1 MADMDSNP
9 LAHLD
14 DSSTLCAAF
23 QATVAERPHEVALR
37 IPDDVVRLTWA
48 ETAEEVQRLAEGL
61 AGLGVG
67 AGDTV
72 ALLLRNRPE
81 FNLVDTAAIHL
92 GAVPWSI
99 YATSSAEQIRFV
111 LAGAGSRVVVC
122 ERDFLARV
130 KESVDGTSVEHVVV
144 VDELDTLPAAP
155 AGFDFTATWQ
165 AVRADWPLT
174 IIWTSGTTGEPKP
187 VELTH
192 YAMCSMLRAYTTVT
206 GLGRGGRG
214 TSYLPAAHIADRW
227 TSHYWW
233 MMLGFEVTCVADGSK
248 IVQVLPGIRPTVWG
262 SVPRVFEKLRAALE
276 AQGITDPAAL
286 SAEETAAVRER
297 LGLGEVRFLIVGAAP
312 LPAETLQYF
321 SDLGLPLSE
330 VWGMSE
336 TCGLLTSN
344 PPHDRRFGT
353 VGPALPGVELRIAAD
368 GEVLARGPQVMR
380 GYRNNPGLTEEAL
393 ADGWLHTGDIGSLDA
408 DGYLTIVDRKK
419 EIIINAAGKNMSP
432 VAIENALKTAGTL
445 IGQACVVGDRRPYNV
460 ALLVVDPEAAGAWAA
475 AHGRAGEAYALTVAD
490 PSLREAVAQ
499 EVSVA
504 NARLSHVEQVR
515 RWQLMDAEWLPDGD
529 EMTATMKLKRRPI
542 REKHAATIERLYL

>member
-1 MADMDSNP
+1 MDSNP

-23 QATVAERPHEVALR
+23 QATAAERPHEVALR
-37 IPDDVVRLTWA
+37 TPGDVVRLTWA
-48 ETAEEVQRLAEGL
+48 ESAEEVQKLAGGL

-99 YATSSAEQIRFV
+99 YATSSAVQIRFV
-111 LAGAGSRVVVC
+111 LAGARSRVVVC

-130 KESVDGTSVEHVVV
+130 KESLDGTSVEHVVV
-144 VDELDTLPAAP
+144 VDELDALPAAP
-155 AGFDFTATWQ
+155 AGFDFAATWQ

-192 YAMCSMLRAYTTVT
+192 SAMCSMLRAYTTVT

-227 TSHYWW
+227 TAHYWW

-248 IVQVLPGIRPTVWG
+248 IMQVLPGIRPTVWG

-276 AQGITDPAAL
+276 AQGVTDPAAL
-286 SAEETAAVRER
+286 SAEETAAIREK

-344 PPHDRRFGT
+344 PPQDRRFGT
-353 VGPALPGVELRIAAD
+353 VGPPLPGVELRIAAD

-380 GYRNNPGLTEEAL
+380 GYRNNPELTAETL

-445 IGQACVVGDRRPYNV
+445 IGQACVLGDRRPYNV
-460 ALLVVDPEAAGAWAA
+460 ALLIVDPEAASAWAA
-475 AHGRAGEAYALTVAD
+475 AHGRAGEAYASTVTD
-490 PSLREAVAQ
+490 LLLREAVAQ

-529 EMTATMKLKRRPI
+529 ELTATMKLKRRPI
-542 REKHAATIERLYL
+542 SEKHAATIERLYL

>member
-1 MADMDSNP
+1 MADMDSDP

-37 IPDDVVRLTWA
+37 TPGDVVRLTWA
-48 ETAEEVQRLAEGL
+48 ESAAEVQRLAGGL

-111 LAGAGSRVVVC
+111 LAGARSRVVVC
-122 ERDFLARV
+122 EREFLGRV
-130 KESVDGTSVEHVVV
+130 KESLDGTSVEHVVV

-155 AGFDFTATWQ
+155 VGFDFAATWQ

-227 TSHYWW
+227 TAHYWW

-248 IVQVLPGIRPTVWG
+248 IMRVLPGIRPTVWG

-276 AQGITDPAAL
+276 AQGVTDPAAL
-286 SAEETAAVRER
+286 SAGETAAIREKI
-297 LGLGEVRFLIVGAAP
+297 GLGEVRFLIVGAAP
-312 LPAETLQYF
+312 LPVETLQYF

-344 PPHDRRFGT
+344 PPDDRRFGT

-380 GYRNNPGLTEEAL
+380 GYRDKPELTAEAL
-393 ADGWLHTGDIGSLDA
+393 VDGWLHTGDIGSLDA

-460 ALLVVDPEAAGAWAA
+460 ALLIVDPEAASAWAA
-475 AHGRAGEAYALTVAD
+475 AHGRAGEAYALTVKD
-490 PSLREAVAQ
+490 PLLREAVAR

-504 NARLSHVEQVR
+504 NARLSHVEEVR

-529 EMTATMKLKRRPI
+529 ELTATMKLKRRPI
-542 REKHAATIERLYL
+542 GEKHAATIERLYL

>member
-1 MADMDSNP
+1 
-9 LAHLD
+9 
-14 DSSTLCAAF
+14 
-23 QATVAERPHEVALR
+23 
-37 IPDDVVRLTWA
+37 
-48 ETAEEVQRLAEGL
+48 L

-130 KESVDGTSVEHVVV
+130 KESLDGTSVEHVVV

-155 AGFDFTATWQ
+155 AGFDFAASWQ

-192 YAMCSMLRAYTTVT
+192 AAMCSMLRAYTTVT

-227 TSHYWW
+227 TAHYWW

-248 IVQVLPGIRPTVWG
+248 IMQVLPGIRPTVWG

-276 AQGITDPAAL
+276 AQGVTDPAAL
-286 SAEETAAVRER
+286 SAEETAAIRER

-380 GYRNNPGLTEEAL
+380 GYRNNPGLTAETL

-460 ALLVVDPEAAGAWAA
+460 ALLVVDPEAASAWAA
-475 AHGRAGEAYALTVAD
+475 AHGRAREAYALTVAD

>member
-1 MADMDSNP
+1 MAVMDSNP

-23 QATVAERPHEVALR
+23 QATVAERPQEIALR
-37 IPDDVVRLTWA
+37 TPDDAVRLTWA
-48 ETAEEVQRLAEGL
+48 EAADEVQRLAGGL

-111 LAGAGSRVVVC
+111 LAGAESRVVVC
-122 ERDFLARV
+122 EREFLARIE
-130 KESVDGTSVEHVVV
+130 ESLDGTDVEHVIV
-144 VDELDTLPAAP
+144 VDELDGLPAAP
-155 AGFDFTATWQ
+155 EGFDFTATWQ
-165 AVRADWPLT
+165 AVRADSPLT

-192 YAMCSMLRAYTTVT
+192 YAMCSMLRGYTTVT

-248 IVQVLPGIRPTVWG
+248 IMQALPGIRPTIWG
-262 SVPRVFEKLRAALE
+262 SVPRVFEKLRGALE
-276 AQGITDPAAL
+276 AQGVTDPAAL
-286 SAEETAAVRER
+286 SAGETAAIREK
-297 LGLGEVRFLIVGAAP
+297 LGLAEVRFLIVGAAP

-368 GEVLARGPQVMR
+368 GEVLARGPQLMR
-380 GYRNNPGLTEEAL
+380 GYRNNPELTAEAL
-393 ADGWLHTGDIGSLDA
+393 VDGWLHTGDIGSLDA

-445 IGQACVVGDRRPYNV
+445 IGQACVLGDRRPYNV
-460 ALLVVDPEAAGAWAA
+460 ALLVVDPEAANAWAT
-475 AHGRAGEAYALTVAD
+475 AHGRAGEAYALTLDD
-490 PSLREAVAQ
+490 PLLREAVAR

-504 NARLSHVEQVR
+504 NDRLSRVEQIR

-529 EMTATMKLKRRPI
+529 ELTATMKLKRRPI
-542 REKHAATIERLYL
+542 SEKYAAAIERLYL